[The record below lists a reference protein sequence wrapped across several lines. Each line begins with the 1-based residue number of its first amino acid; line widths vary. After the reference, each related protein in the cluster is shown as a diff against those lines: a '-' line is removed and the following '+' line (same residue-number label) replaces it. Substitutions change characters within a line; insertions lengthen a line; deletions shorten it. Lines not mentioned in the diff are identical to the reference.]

1 MMPWCSTQVGL
12 QVNQTSE
19 QVGTAAL
26 AYAIH
31 KAASPIRFPPTVAL
45 TPARGPLTPR
55 RRVIARAL
63 GAGLSPSL
71 RAATRATATAAS
83 QVVAK
88 WLGKEDAGSSSS

>member
-1 MMPWCSTQVGL
+1 MPGLTQVGL

-45 TPARGPLTPR
+45 TPARSPLIPR
-55 RRVIARAL
+55 RRVRH
-63 GAGLSPSL
+63 S
-71 RAATRATATAAS
+71 
-83 QVVAK
+83 V
-88 WLGKEDAGSSSS
+88 